1 MCKKMSYIKKRNCQ
15 KIASLVMTLFCFL
28 SFIAPAAY
36 ASGHNGEYPIAEL
49 TLGNSFGMKNIQR
62 IGWGDVGDYG
72 TRLVRDGRE
81 CIKLNKEGSKTI
93 FVYVDVN
100 NKMLYEPK
108 DARVGVEVDYFDEGH
123 GKFTITYD
131 GLTGNFTDGEI
142 VQLEDTGEW
151 KTHTFY
157 LYDAEF
163 ANGFLATG
171 GAWDFRIGEWSE
183 VMGMTNEDVILGG
196 IRVSQGYYEHEVNV
210 IASTEHTG
218 NIFDTADEK
227 VFNLNMENN
236 TAAQQETLVEYTV
249 TDIYGNA
256 VETGKLKKSVKGKE
270 KTDEKLTIKT
280 SKNGVYVLNLKVT
293 TTGPNELPVTYEE
306 QQDFSVMN
314 KFKEGEKLNETLGT
328 AGHTSWGHDVYKSM
342 ELITAAGMGAWR
354 DEYGWDV
361 VERAKGDYKKS
372 DMHDEN
378 VNAMYNAGV
387 YPLFIACYG
396 NPLYDEYRSVPQ
408 TDEGI
413 KAYAKYAAF
422 LAEQYKGKIKA
433 IEIWNE
439 YNIAPFNPNMLDAE
453 HYVKMLKACYQEIKK
468 VNPDIPVIGID
479 CAGVDIDFMKKVF
492 DAGGYEYMDVV
503 SVHPYYVYKE
513 QRFADQEWAKWVLE
527 VKDLMKQY
535 GEPKEIWLTEV
546 GWPTHKTE
554 ERTEM
559 LQYTDEQQGKYQT
572 RMYMTCRAN
581 DFGKRIFMYGFE
593 EKGIQPGNPEHHFGI
608 VRSEYNVRTPL
619 AAKPALIA
627 VAAMNKLIGNSDYV
641 DSVYFNEDTSAH
653 RFTDRDS
660 NEQTIAIWSSREDN
674 VSLNLGATEVTVIDL
689 YGNIVDTFR
698 SQNGIYQ
705 FDLNDDQYYIKGKFT
720 AFSKADTDIT
730 TEYPH
735 EVVKG
740 NTFNIKVADKQKRN
754 LRIDVKCDDAFTIEE
769 NNGVVNGDGK
779 VSMKVMKEDSDLHN
793 VFVNI
798 YEGEQIVLSSRY
810 TIKIGSQ
817 MSGEFMLVTTETT
830 PRRQRLVNRLK
841 NRTDSTTISGSC
853 EIIAPEELASAAKK
867 TRFLNVRPGDTV
879 SVPINLPEQLTT
891 RSWNITMRY
900 ELDDGTVWEDSGHIN
915 ETVAQ
920 KADTPPVIDGV
931 LANSEWKSVLFEAK
945 SKSEAFDLNGAWG
958 GEKDISLT
966 GRVMY
971 DSENLYLGLTVKD
984 NAFVQENTGAD
995 IWNGDCVQLAIED
1008 FSEEERDAN
1017 TSKFTDIGI
1026 AQTKD
1031 GPTIWRYNSCYDLPS
1046 GEIKNAE
1053 AKIKRIGTETIY
1065 EIKIPFSELFKE
1077 GYVLKADKTMGFSIV
1092 VNDADN
1098 KERKGWI
1105 EYNSGVGRDK
1115 NSKLFGTL
1123 KFAS

>member
-1 MCKKMSYIKKRNCQ
+1 MCKKMSYIKKRICQ
-15 KIASLVMTLFCFL
+15 KIASLVMALFCSL

-256 VETGKLKKSVKGKE
+256 VETGELKKSVKGKE

-396 NPLYDEYRSVPQ
+396 NVPQ

-841 NRTDSTTISGSC
+841 NQTDSTTISGSC

>member
-1 MCKKMSYIKKRNCQ
+1 
-15 KIASLVMTLFCFL
+15 
-28 SFIAPAAY
+28 
-36 ASGHNGEYPIAEL
+36 
-49 TLGNSFGMKNIQR
+49 
-62 IGWGDVGDYG
+62 
-72 TRLVRDGRE
+72 
-81 CIKLNKEGSKTI
+81 
-93 FVYVDVN
+93 
-100 NKMLYEPK
+100 
-108 DARVGVEVDYFDEGH
+108 
-123 GKFTITYD
+123 
-131 GLTGNFTDGEI
+131 
-142 VQLEDTGEW
+142 
-151 KTHTFY
+151 
-157 LYDAEF
+157 
-163 ANGFLATG
+163 
-171 GAWDFRIGEWSE
+171 
-183 VMGMTNEDVILGG
+183 
-196 IRVSQGYYEHEVNV
+196 
-210 IASTEHTG
+210 
-218 NIFDTADEK
+218 
-227 VFNLNMENN
+227 
-236 TAAQQETLVEYTV
+236 
-249 TDIYGNA
+249 
-256 VETGKLKKSVKGKE
+256 
-270 KTDEKLTIKT
+270 
-280 SKNGVYVLNLKVT
+280 
-293 TTGPNELPVTYEE
+293 
-306 QQDFSVMN
+306 
-314 KFKEGEKLNETLGT
+314 
-328 AGHTSWGHDVYKSM
+328 
-342 ELITAAGMGAWR
+342 
-354 DEYGWDV
+354 
-361 VERAKGDYKKS
+361 
-372 DMHDEN
+372 
-378 VNAMYNAGV
+378 
-387 YPLFIACYG
+387 
-396 NPLYDEYRSVPQ
+396 
-408 TDEGI
+408 
-413 KAYAKYAAF
+413 
-422 LAEQYKGKIKA
+422 
-433 IEIWNE
+433 
-439 YNIAPFNPNMLDAE
+439 
-453 HYVKMLKACYQEIKK
+453 
-468 VNPDIPVIGID
+468 
-479 CAGVDIDFMKKVF
+479 
-492 DAGGYEYMDVV
+492 
-503 SVHPYYVYKE
+503 
-513 QRFADQEWAKWVLE
+513 
-527 VKDLMKQY
+527 
-535 GEPKEIWLTEV
+535 
-546 GWPTHKTE
+546 
-554 ERTEM
+554 
-559 LQYTDEQQGKYQT
+559 
-572 RMYMTCRAN
+572 
-581 DFGKRIFMYGFE
+581 
-593 EKGIQPGNPEHHFGI
+593 
-608 VRSEYNVRTPL
+608 
-619 AAKPALIA
+619 
-627 VAAMNKLIGNSDYV
+627 MNKLIGNSDYV

-841 NRTDSTTISGSC
+841 NQTDSTTISGSC

-931 LANSEWKSVLFEAK
+931 LANSEWKSGLFEAK

-971 DSENLYLGLTVKD
+971 DSENLYLGLTVED

-1017 TSKFTDIGI
+1017 TSKFTEIGI

-1053 AKIKRIGTETIY
+1053 VKIKRIGTETIY

>member
-1 MCKKMSYIKKRNCQ
+1 
-15 KIASLVMTLFCFL
+15 MTLFCFL

-249 TDIYGNA
+249 TDIYGNV
-256 VETGKLKKSVKGKE
+256 VETGELKKSVKGKE

-439 YNIAPFNPNMLDAE
+439 YKD
-453 HYVKMLKACYQEIKK
+453 
-468 VNPDIPVIGID
+468 
-479 CAGVDIDFMKKVF
+479 
-492 DAGGYEYMDVV
+492 
-503 SVHPYYVYKE
+503 
-513 QRFADQEWAKWVLE
+513 E
-527 VKDLMKQY
+527 V
-535 GEPKEIWLTEV
+535 
-546 GWPTHKTE
+546 
-554 ERTEM
+554 R
-559 LQYTDEQQGKYQT
+559 
-572 RMYMTCRAN
+572 
-581 DFGKRIFMYGFE
+581 
-593 EKGIQPGNPEHHFGI
+593 
-608 VRSEYNVRTPL
+608 
-619 AAKPALIA
+619 
-627 VAAMNKLIGNSDYV
+627 
-641 DSVYFNEDTSAH
+641 
-653 RFTDRDS
+653 
-660 NEQTIAIWSSREDN
+660 
-674 VSLNLGATEVTVIDL
+674 
-689 YGNIVDTFR
+689 
-698 SQNGIYQ
+698 
-705 FDLNDDQYYIKGKFT
+705 
-720 AFSKADTDIT
+720 
-730 TEYPH
+730 
-735 EVVKG
+735 
-740 NTFNIKVADKQKRN
+740 
-754 LRIDVKCDDAFTIEE
+754 
-769 NNGVVNGDGK
+769 
-779 VSMKVMKEDSDLHN
+779 
-793 VFVNI
+793 
-798 YEGEQIVLSSRY
+798 
-810 TIKIGSQ
+810 
-817 MSGEFMLVTTETT
+817 
-830 PRRQRLVNRLK
+830 
-841 NRTDSTTISGSC
+841 
-853 EIIAPEELASAAKK
+853 
-867 TRFLNVRPGDTV
+867 
-879 SVPINLPEQLTT
+879 
-891 RSWNITMRY
+891 
-900 ELDDGTVWEDSGHIN
+900 
-915 ETVAQ
+915 
-920 KADTPPVIDGV
+920 
-931 LANSEWKSVLFEAK
+931 
-945 SKSEAFDLNGAWG
+945 
-958 GEKDISLT
+958 
-966 GRVMY
+966 
-971 DSENLYLGLTVKD
+971 
-984 NAFVQENTGAD
+984 
-995 IWNGDCVQLAIED
+995 
-1008 FSEEERDAN
+1008 
-1017 TSKFTDIGI
+1017 
-1026 AQTKD
+1026 
-1031 GPTIWRYNSCYDLPS
+1031 
-1046 GEIKNAE
+1046 
-1053 AKIKRIGTETIY
+1053 
-1065 EIKIPFSELFKE
+1065 
-1077 GYVLKADKTMGFSIV
+1077 
-1092 VNDADN
+1092 
-1098 KERKGWI
+1098 
-1105 EYNSGVGRDK
+1105 
-1115 NSKLFGTL
+1115 
-1123 KFAS
+1123 

>member
-1 MCKKMSYIKKRNCQ
+1 M
-15 KIASLVMTLFCFL
+15 
-28 SFIAPAAY
+28 
-36 ASGHNGEYPIAEL
+36 
-49 TLGNSFGMKNIQR
+49 
-62 IGWGDVGDYG
+62 
-72 TRLVRDGRE
+72 
-81 CIKLNKEGSKTI
+81 
-93 FVYVDVN
+93 
-100 NKMLYEPK
+100 
-108 DARVGVEVDYFDEGH
+108 
-123 GKFTITYD
+123 
-131 GLTGNFTDGEI
+131 
-142 VQLEDTGEW
+142 
-151 KTHTFY
+151 
-157 LYDAEF
+157 
-163 ANGFLATG
+163 
-171 GAWDFRIGEWSE
+171 
-183 VMGMTNEDVILGG
+183 
-196 IRVSQGYYEHEVNV
+196 
-210 IASTEHTG
+210 
-218 NIFDTADEK
+218 
-227 VFNLNMENN
+227 
-236 TAAQQETLVEYTV
+236 
-249 TDIYGNA
+249 
-256 VETGKLKKSVKGKE
+256 
-270 KTDEKLTIKT
+270 
-280 SKNGVYVLNLKVT
+280 
-293 TTGPNELPVTYEE
+293 
-306 QQDFSVMN
+306 
-314 KFKEGEKLNETLGT
+314 
-328 AGHTSWGHDVYKSM
+328 
-342 ELITAAGMGAWR
+342 
-354 DEYGWDV
+354 
-361 VERAKGDYKKS
+361 
-372 DMHDEN
+372 
-378 VNAMYNAGV
+378 
-387 YPLFIACYG
+387 
-396 NPLYDEYRSVPQ
+396 
-408 TDEGI
+408 
-413 KAYAKYAAF
+413 
-422 LAEQYKGKIKA
+422 
-433 IEIWNE
+433 
-439 YNIAPFNPNMLDAE
+439 
-453 HYVKMLKACYQEIKK
+453 
-468 VNPDIPVIGID
+468 
-479 CAGVDIDFMKKVF
+479 
-492 DAGGYEYMDVV
+492 
-503 SVHPYYVYKE
+503 
-513 QRFADQEWAKWVLE
+513 
-527 VKDLMKQY
+527 
-535 GEPKEIWLTEV
+535 
-546 GWPTHKTE
+546 
-554 ERTEM
+554 
-559 LQYTDEQQGKYQT
+559 
-572 RMYMTCRAN
+572 
-581 DFGKRIFMYGFE
+581 
-593 EKGIQPGNPEHHFGI
+593 
-608 VRSEYNVRTPL
+608 
-619 AAKPALIA
+619 
-627 VAAMNKLIGNSDYV
+627 
-641 DSVYFNEDTSAH
+641 
-653 RFTDRDS
+653 
-660 NEQTIAIWSSREDN
+660 
-674 VSLNLGATEVTVIDL
+674 IDL

-705 FDLNDDQYYIKGKFT
+705 FNLNDDQYYIKGKFT

-841 NRTDSTTISGSC
+841 NQTDSTTISGSC

-931 LANSEWKSVLFEAK
+931 LANSEWKSGLFEAK

-971 DSENLYLGLTVKD
+971 DSENLYLGLTVED

-1017 TSKFTDIGI
+1017 TSKFTEIGI

>member
-1 MCKKMSYIKKRNCQ
+1 MCKKMSYIQKRKCQ
-15 KIASLVMTLFCFL
+15 KIVSTVMTLFCSL
-28 SFIAPAAY
+28 SFIAPVAY

-62 IGWGDVGDYG
+62 IGWGDIGDYG

-81 CIKLNKEGSKTI
+81 CLRLNKEGSKTL

-157 LYDAEF
+157 LYDAAF
-163 ANGFLATG
+163 ANGFWTTG

-218 NIFDTADEK
+218 NIFDAADEK

-236 TAAQQETLVEYTV
+236 TAARQETLVV

-256 VETGKLKKSVKGKE
+256 VETGELKKSVKGKE

-361 VERAKGDYKKS
+361 VEKAKGAYSKS

-396 NPLYDEYRSVPQ
+396 NPIYDEYRSVPQ

-513 QRFADQEWAKWVLE
+513 QRFDDQEWAKWVLE

-535 GEPKEIWLTEV
+535 GEPKEIWLTEM

-559 LQYTDEQQGKYQT
+559 LQYTDEQQAKYQT

-593 EKGIQPGNPEHHFGI
+593 EKGVQPGNPEHHFGI

-841 NRTDSTTISGSC
+841 NQTDSTTISGSC

-931 LANSEWKSVLFEAK
+931 LANSEWKGGLFEAK
-945 SKSEAFDLNGAWG
+945 SKSEAIDLNGAWG

-995 IWNGDCVQLAIED
+995 IWNGDCIQLAIED

-1017 TSKFTDIGI
+1017 TSKFTEIGI

-1053 AKIKRIGTETIY
+1053 AKIKSIGTETIY

>member
-1 MCKKMSYIKKRNCQ
+1 MSYIKKRICP
-15 KIASLVMTLFCFL
+15 KIASLVMALFCSL

-433 IEIWNE
+433 IEILSL
-439 YNIAPFNPNMLDAE
+439 I
-453 HYVKMLKACYQEIKK
+453 HI
-468 VNPDIPVIGID
+468 
-479 CAGVDIDFMKKVF
+479 
-492 DAGGYEYMDVV
+492 
-503 SVHPYYVYKE
+503 S
-513 QRFADQEWAKWVLE
+513 
-527 VKDLMKQY
+527 
-535 GEPKEIWLTEV
+535 EP
-546 GWPTHKTE
+546 
-554 ERTEM
+554 
-559 LQYTDEQQGKYQT
+559 T
-572 RMYMTCRAN
+572 R
-581 DFGKRIFMYGFE
+581 
-593 EKGIQPGNPEHHFGI
+593 H
-608 VRSEYNVRTPL
+608 
-619 AAKPALIA
+619 
-627 VAAMNKLIGNSDYV
+627 
-641 DSVYFNEDTSAH
+641 
-653 RFTDRDS
+653 
-660 NEQTIAIWSSREDN
+660 
-674 VSLNLGATEVTVIDL
+674 
-689 YGNIVDTFR
+689 
-698 SQNGIYQ
+698 
-705 FDLNDDQYYIKGKFT
+705 
-720 AFSKADTDIT
+720 
-730 TEYPH
+730 
-735 EVVKG
+735 
-740 NTFNIKVADKQKRN
+740 
-754 LRIDVKCDDAFTIEE
+754 
-769 NNGVVNGDGK
+769 
-779 VSMKVMKEDSDLHN
+779 
-793 VFVNI
+793 
-798 YEGEQIVLSSRY
+798 
-810 TIKIGSQ
+810 
-817 MSGEFMLVTTETT
+817 
-830 PRRQRLVNRLK
+830 
-841 NRTDSTTISGSC
+841 
-853 EIIAPEELASAAKK
+853 
-867 TRFLNVRPGDTV
+867 
-879 SVPINLPEQLTT
+879 
-891 RSWNITMRY
+891 
-900 ELDDGTVWEDSGHIN
+900 
-915 ETVAQ
+915 
-920 KADTPPVIDGV
+920 
-931 LANSEWKSVLFEAK
+931 
-945 SKSEAFDLNGAWG
+945 
-958 GEKDISLT
+958 
-966 GRVMY
+966 
-971 DSENLYLGLTVKD
+971 
-984 NAFVQENTGAD
+984 
-995 IWNGDCVQLAIED
+995 
-1008 FSEEERDAN
+1008 
-1017 TSKFTDIGI
+1017 
-1026 AQTKD
+1026 
-1031 GPTIWRYNSCYDLPS
+1031 
-1046 GEIKNAE
+1046 
-1053 AKIKRIGTETIY
+1053 
-1065 EIKIPFSELFKE
+1065 
-1077 GYVLKADKTMGFSIV
+1077 
-1092 VNDADN
+1092 
-1098 KERKGWI
+1098 
-1105 EYNSGVGRDK
+1105 
-1115 NSKLFGTL
+1115 
-1123 KFAS
+1123 